1 MFGGIKH
8 FGGSILFIALV
19 STVADAGEHHSL
31 RFHYADFRGAK
42 SARCLAISPDGT
54 EVAVCVNPG
63 IVHFVR
69 TKDGEMAGKYE
80 SLPFEMK
87 YSKDGSRLLI
97 FSADNPV
104 LLDTKTRRAVP
115 VDTTEE
121 AGFVGVR
128 TIERNGKLLIDR
140 LFDGGPAAKS
150 GQLQIGDEVIGVSNK
165 KAGEF
170 ESTLGMTVEQFIKRL
185 QGPART
191 FVRVQILRK
200 GHDRP
205 EPVLL
210 QRQPG
215 KLTGDKLQVAEI
227 APVEITDKL
236 VHFQREGRHSFLSA
250 LDGKVLAA
258 LDTEDIQQ
266 VGQYAISP
274 DQRRFAVLSFT
285 IADRQK
291 YACEVF
297 DVTKPERTLYFPFD
311 RKSFNGLAFSADGK
325 ELLGVSN
332 DRVDSFDAENGKFLR
347 TYTLDGKLL
356 TTFEDEDGPPS
367 EITAGGGVGTSVARA
382 AADRVGSIRTP
393 RPQRIQKIAVS
404 AKHLAIGAPNGT
416 VTLWDYK
423 TGAKVA
429 SFELTTKANDY
440 APTNVEALS
449 LSEDGRWLVYYVQ
462 GTLNMVD
469 VADLKSPDSE
479 QP

>member
-1 MFGGIKH
+1 
-8 FGGSILFIALV
+8 
-19 STVADAGEHHSL
+19 
-31 RFHYADFRGAK
+31 
-42 SARCLAISPDGT
+42 
-54 EVAVCVNPG
+54 
-63 IVHFVR
+63 
-69 TKDGEMAGKYE
+69 
-80 SLPFEMK
+80 
-87 YSKDGSRLLI
+87 
-97 FSADNPV
+97 
-104 LLDTKTRRAVP
+104 
-115 VDTTEE
+115 
-121 AGFVGVR
+121 
-128 TIERNGKLLIDR
+128 
-140 LFDGGPAAKS
+140 
-150 GQLQIGDEVIGVSNK
+150 
-165 KAGEF
+165 
-170 ESTLGMTVEQFIKRL
+170 
-185 QGPART
+185 
-191 FVRVQILRK
+191 VQILRK

-274 DQRRFAVLSFT
+274 DQQRFAVLSFT

-347 TYTLDGKLL
+347 TYMLDGKLL

-367 EITAGGGVGTSVARA
+367 EITAGGGVGTTVARA

-469 VADLKSPDSE
+469 VAELKSLDSE